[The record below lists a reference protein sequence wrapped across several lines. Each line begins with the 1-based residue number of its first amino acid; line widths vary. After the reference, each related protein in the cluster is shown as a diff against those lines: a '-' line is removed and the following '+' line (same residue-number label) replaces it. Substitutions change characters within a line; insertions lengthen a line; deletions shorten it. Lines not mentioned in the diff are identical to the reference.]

1 MSRSHQSHRL
11 RASRTLMP
19 AGATLIL
26 LLLASFTLGAE
37 QAGTPTPPPVPEV
50 SPIISASYP
59 TDLDGNRI
67 DDALEAGTGAQGEI
81 SIAAEE
87 MIGVELI
94 FNEPITQRQ
103 IDEFLRLGGQITYI
117 YEVLSY
123 GWNGSISRQNI
134 GLLPSAM
141 GPALVQVEAIQRI
154 QYCMDTATQVGRVRP
169 IWKAGFAGL
178 ADGLHGDSKTTIGFL
193 GGGVD
198 ATHAD
203 LQGRNVYWMERHRG

>member
-1 MSRSHQSHRL
+1 
-11 RASRTLMP
+11 MP

-67 DDALEAGTGAQGEI
+67 DDALETGTGAQGEI

-87 MIGVELI
+87 MVEVELI
-94 FNEPITQRQ
+94 FRQPITQHQ
-103 IDEFLRLGGQITYI
+103 IDEFLRLGGQITYV
-117 YEVLSY
+117 YQVLSH
-123 GWNGSISRQNI
+123 GWNGYIPRQNI
-134 GLLPSAM
+134 GLLPAAM
-141 GPALVQVEAIQRI
+141 GPAFAQVEAVHQV
-154 QYCMDTATQVGRVRP
+154 QYTMDTATQTGRVRP
-169 IWKAGFAGL
+169 IWKEGFAGV
-178 ADGLHGDSKTTIGFL
+178 AGGLRGDAKTTIGFL

-198 ATHAD
+198 GTHAD
-203 LQGRNVYWMERHRG
+203 LKGRNVYWLERHPG